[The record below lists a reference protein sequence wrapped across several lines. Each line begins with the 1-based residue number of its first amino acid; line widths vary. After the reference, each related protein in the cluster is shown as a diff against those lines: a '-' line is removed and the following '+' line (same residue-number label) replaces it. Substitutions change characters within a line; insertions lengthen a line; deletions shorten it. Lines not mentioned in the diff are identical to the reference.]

1 MGWFNDSNGEISRG
15 DNVKVDY
22 AGIEGVVVSVDGDEV
37 MISYMTE
44 DDREVVET
52 YNISDVRKI

>member
-1 MGWFNDSNGEISRG
+1 MGKQYFRIQGVAKIGGCIGE
-15 DNVKVDY
+15 
-22 AGIEGVVVSVDGDEV
+22 VVVSVKGDED